1 MKVLV
6 QMKIAKGFAIDV
18 ERISIMGLVTCDRRS
33 LDPRMS
39 VIQDIFKQFKE
50 V

>member
-1 MKVLV
+1 MTVRE
-6 QMKIAKGFAIDV
+6 FAIDV
-18 ERISIMGLVTCDRRS
+18 AQISTVGLVTAIDRS

-39 VIQDIFKQFKE
+39 VIQDIFKQLKE